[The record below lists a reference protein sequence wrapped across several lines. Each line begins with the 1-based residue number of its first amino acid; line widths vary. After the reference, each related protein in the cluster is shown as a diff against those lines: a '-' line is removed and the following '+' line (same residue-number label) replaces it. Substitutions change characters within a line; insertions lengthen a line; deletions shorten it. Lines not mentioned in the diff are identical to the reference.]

1 MEEKKNL
8 AMEEKAAA
16 VEQTAEQEEEDD
28 VSLVIKLKRPHVFE
42 GKTYNEIDL
51 TALENITTGDM
62 VAVNK
67 MVGPAGFGRTEMN
80 PEFSLEYACYLAARA
95 TQMPVEFYM
104 SLRPGDGL
112 KVKNRVI
119 NFFFS

>member
-8 AMEEKAAA
+8 AMEEKAA
-16 VEQTAEQEEEDD
+16 QQPSIQEEEDD
-28 VSLVIKLKRPHVFE
+28 VSMVIKFKKPFVFE
-42 GKTYNEIDL
+42 GKTYTEIDL
-51 TALENITTGDM
+51 SALENVTVDDM

-67 MVGPAGFGRTEMN
+67 IIGPGAFGRVEMN
-80 PEFSLEYACYLAARA
+80 PEFSLEYACHLAARA
-95 TQMPVEFYM
+95 TKMPVEFFFA
-104 SLRPGDGL
+104 LRPGDGL

>member
-8 AMEEKAAA
+8 AMEETAAEQAA
-16 VEQTAEQEEEDD
+16 VQEDEED
-28 VSLVIKLKRPHVFE
+28 VSMVIKFKKPFVFE
-42 GKTYNEIDL
+42 GKTYTEIDL
-51 TALENITTGDM
+51 SALENITVEDM

-67 MVGPAGFGRTEMN
+67 LIGPSSFGRTEMN
-80 PEFSLEYACYLAARA
+80 PEFSLEYDCYLAARA
-95 TQMPVEFYM
+95 TKMPVEFFM
-104 SLRPGDGL
+104 ALRPGDGL

>member
-8 AMEEKAAA
+8 AMEEKAAT
-16 VEQTAEQEEEDD
+16 VEQSAEQEEEEN
-28 VSLVIKLKRPHVFE
+28 VSMVIKFKKPFVFE
-42 GKTYNEIDL
+42 GKTYTEIDL
-51 TALENITTGDM
+51 SALENVTVEDM

-67 MVGPAGFGRTEMN
+67 LIGPGTFGRTEMN

-95 TQMPVEFYM
+95 TKMPVEFFM

-112 KVKNRVI
+112 KVKNRVV